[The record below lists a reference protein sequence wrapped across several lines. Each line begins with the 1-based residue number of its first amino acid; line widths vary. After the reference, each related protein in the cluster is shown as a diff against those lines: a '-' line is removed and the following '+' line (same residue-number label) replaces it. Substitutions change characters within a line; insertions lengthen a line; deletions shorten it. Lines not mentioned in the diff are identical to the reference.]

1 MKVEN
6 EELGTSL
13 VVQWLRLNS
22 QCGDWALLPG
32 LGTRLSDPM
41 DYSPPGSSIHGIFQ
55 TRVLEWGAIAF
66 SQGKAS
72 PSLFQFQNV
81 RGRAVIGHAWVN

>member
-32 LGTRLSDPM
+32 LGTRSHTLELRACMPQLKILRAATKTWR
-41 DYSPPGSSIHGIFQ
+41 SPINKYTFFFLMKNCSRLKE
-55 TRVLEWGAIAF
+55 TKET
-66 SQGKAS
+66 
-72 PSLFQFQNV
+72 
-81 RGRAVIGHAWVN
+81 